1 MNPPLPVPN
10 PQDGQPGQMSGMS
23 RPPGQQLPPPI
34 VNAPPNGPALLKA
47 LKRRWRAAAIVAPVA
62 GLLTGIIA
70 WLVTPPPNYMA
81 RTVLQLNPTPPNH
94 LLRSS
99 TSNETNLDNFR
110 QLQIALIKSQKTLLA
125 VSRDPNL
132 SQLPTLQE
140 ADSPLGWLE
149 QSLGFSSPGNAEV
162 MYVTLHGQYPEDLR
176 LLLNAVVKTYLSE
189 FVTSEQ
195 ELRNARLAG
204 LRKYKDQYQEELTR
218 ARALRKEYF
227 DAGANN
233 PNQAAVQI
241 AYLQADLQRR
251 QSELG
256 KLESEVAEL
265 EAQQKQ
271 IKSRDPRRLPLDNE
285 IFHEFF
291 AQDPEWQRLE
301 LERREAKDKLT
312 DAKLKG
318 FREVVTNKLQDKLDS
333 IEKQVLARKQEL
345 RAPAEEYWKQRSAV
359 ELVKHGILIADSLEL
374 KRSLVE
380 KYQKDLDRTK
390 LMLEN
395 LTKNQ
400 NKLDDLAF
408 DNQALTEITKQ
419 LEMEYNRVRMAAN
432 DLPRIR
438 ELEEARVFLND
449 SKYRQLK
456 LAGLV
461 GSFAALLVLVGL
473 ALWEF
478 HGRRVESVDQ
488 IVYGL
493 GLPLVGTVPSIQR
506 QRLLDLAG
514 ALKDEDREERRFAIQ
529 EAVATARTMLLN
541 AGRTTNLR
549 MVMITSAMPGEGKT
563 SLSVQLAIS
572 LAMAGQRTL
581 LLDFDMRNPSAHS
594 LLGLRHAPGCG
605 EILRGEVKVANAIQ
619 QTDLD
624 KLFFLAG
631 GECDPIALKSLA
643 QDGLAQMLNWLR
655 TQYDFVIVDTSPVLP
670 VVDALLLGRY
680 MDGVIFSVL
689 NEVSQIPKIY
699 VATQRVAQLGIRTL
713 GAVVNGVREDKYGY
727 GKYTYKYRKASQP
740 KLPASGTPGLGGAKP
755 KSGES

>member
-1 MNPPLPVPN
+1 MNPPSPKPDPRDGHPDLTGGIN
-10 PQDGQPGQMSGMS
+10 RLLAPQM
-23 RPPGQQLPPPI
+23 PPPI

-47 LKRRWRAAAIVAPVA
+47 LKRRWRTAVTAAPVI
-62 GLLTGIIA
+62 GLLAGVAA
-70 WLVTPPPNYMA
+70 WLLTPAPNYMA
-81 RTVLQLNPTPPNH
+81 RVVLQLNPTAPNH

-99 TSNETNLDNFR
+99 TSSETNLDNFR
-110 QLQIALIKSQKTLLA
+110 QLQIALIKSQKTLLGA
-125 VSRDPNL
+125 VRDPNL
-132 SQLPTLQE
+132 SQLQTLRE

-149 QSLGFSSPGNAEV
+149 QSLSFSSPGNGEV
-162 MYVTLHGQYPEDLR
+162 LYVSLHGQYPEDLR

-195 ELRNARLAG
+195 DIRNARLAG
-204 LRKYKDQYQEELTR
+204 LRKYKEQYQEELSR
-218 ARALRKEYF
+218 ARTLRKEYF
-227 DAGANN
+227 DAGASN
-233 PNQAAVQI
+233 PNQVALQTAF
-241 AYLQADLQRR
+241 LQADLQRR

-271 IKSRDPRRLPLDNE
+271 MKNRDPRRLSLDNE

-318 FREVVTNKLQDKLDS
+318 FREIVTNKLQEKLDS
-333 IEKQVLARKQEL
+333 IEKQILARKQEL
-345 RAPAEEYWKQRSAV
+345 RAPAEEYWRQRSAV
-359 ELVKHGILIADSLEL
+359 ELAKHSILVADSLEL
-374 KRSLVE
+374 KKSLME

-395 LTKNQ
+395 LSKSQ
-400 NKLDDLAF
+400 IKLDDLAF
-408 DNQALTEITKQ
+408 DNQALAEITKQ
-419 LEMEYNRVRMAAN
+419 VEMEYNRVRMGAN

-438 ELEEARVFLND
+438 ELEEARVLLND
-449 SKYRQLK
+449 SKYRQFK
-456 LAGLV
+456 VAGLI
-461 GSFAALLVLVGL
+461 GSLTALLVVLGL
-473 ALWEF
+473 SLWEF

-493 GLPLVGTVPSIQR
+493 GLPLVGTVPALPK
-506 QRLLDLAG
+506 QRLLGFAG
-514 ALKDEDREERRFAIQ
+514 ALKEEDLEEWRFALQ

-541 AGRTTNLR
+541 AARTTNMR

-563 SLSVQLAIS
+563 SLSAQLAVS
-572 LAMAGQRTL
+572 LAIAGHRTL
-581 LLDFDMRNPSAHS
+581 LLDFDMRNPSAHA
-594 LLGLRHAPGCG
+594 LFGLKHAPGCA
-605 EILRGEVKVANAIQ
+605 EILRGEAKVADAIQ
-619 QTDLD
+619 RTDED

-631 GECDPIALKSLA
+631 GECDPIALKSLT
-643 QDGLAQMLNWLR
+643 QDNLAQMLNWLR
-655 TQYDFVIVDTSPVLP
+655 TQFDFIIVDTSPVLP

-689 NEVSQIPKIY
+689 SEVSQIPKIY

-713 GAVVNGVREDKYGY
+713 GAVVNGVREGKYGY
-727 GKYTYKYRKASQP
+727 GRYAYKYRKQAAA
-740 KLPASGTPGLGGAKP
+740 KTPNAPDPGK
-755 KSGES
+755 GEA